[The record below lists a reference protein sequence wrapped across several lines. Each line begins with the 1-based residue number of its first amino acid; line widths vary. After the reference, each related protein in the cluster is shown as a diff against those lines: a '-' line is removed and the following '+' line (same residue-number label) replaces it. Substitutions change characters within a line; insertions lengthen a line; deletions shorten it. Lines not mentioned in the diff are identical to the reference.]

1 MLELLISLIVGLWV
15 GGVLSYFL
23 VIRPLMNENDELRE
37 TVNKQQSKKFFNEF
51 QLKQEEYE

>member
-15 GGVLSYFL
+15 GGGLSYLL
-23 VIRPLMNENDELRE
+23 VIRPLIHENDELQESLNR
-37 TVNKQQSKKFFNEF
+37 QQSKKFFNEF